1 MAGLGGPGE
10 RDRDVVVGDEGR
22 VPDLRDRA
30 ATLVLQLPQRAAE
43 RLGSDVPEE
52 VVSTA
57 ATEQAPVI
65 VIGLRRRSSTGRL
78 LFGSTAQRILLD
90 ADCPSSPSR
99 HPRSTEETAMQIN
112 LGDLTPETAG
122 DAWVAPGAFVI
133 GAVVLDDRSSVW
145 YGAVLRGD
153 GDAIRIG
160 ARSNIQD
167 SAVVH
172 TDPGHPVT
180 VGSGVS
186 VGHGAVLHGCTI
198 EDDVLVGM
206 NATVLNGA
214 RVGAGSLIA
223 AGALVPEGAVIP
235 PGSLVAGVPGKVRR
249 ELAAAELEHVRA
261 NAEDYVELAR
271 RHAAAVGLQPGTG
284 SEAPAVQA
292 GSA

>member
-1 MAGLGGPGE
+1 MQIDLGDHTPK
-10 RDRDVVVGDEGR
+10 
-22 VPDLRDRA
+22 
-30 ATLVLQLPQRAAE
+30 
-43 RLGSDVPEE
+43 
-52 VVSTA
+52 TA
-57 ATEQAPVI
+57 A
-65 VIGLRRRSSTGRL
+65 
-78 LFGSTAQRILLD
+78 
-90 ADCPSSPSR
+90 
-99 HPRSTEETAMQIN
+99 
-112 LGDLTPETAG
+112 
-122 DAWVAPGAFVI
+122 DAWVALGAFVI
-133 GAVVLDDRSSVW
+133 GDVVLDDRSSVW

-172 TDPGHPVT
+172 TDPGYPVS

-186 VGHGAVLHGCTI
+186 VGHGAVLHGCTV

-223 AGALVPEGAVIP
+223 AGALVPENAVIP

-249 ELAAAELEHVRA
+249 ELAAAELDHVRT
-261 NAEDYVELAR
+261 NAENYVELAR
-271 RHAAAVGLQPGTG
+271 RHATAVGPGPG
-284 SEAPAVQA
+284 PGHEVRAEQA

>member
-1 MAGLGGPGE
+1 
-10 RDRDVVVGDEGR
+10 
-22 VPDLRDRA
+22 
-30 ATLVLQLPQRAAE
+30 
-43 RLGSDVPEE
+43 
-52 VVSTA
+52 
-57 ATEQAPVI
+57 
-65 VIGLRRRSSTGRL
+65 
-78 LFGSTAQRILLD
+78 
-90 ADCPSSPSR
+90 
-99 HPRSTEETAMQIN
+99 MQID
-112 LGDLTPETAG
+112 LGDLTPKTAA

-133 GAVVLDDRSSVW
+133 GDVVLDDRSSVW

-172 TDPGHPVT
+172 TDPGYPVS

-186 VGHGAVLHGCTI
+186 VGHGAVLHGCTV

-223 AGALVPEGAVIP
+223 AGALVPENAVIP

-249 ELAAAELEHVRA
+249 ELAAAELEHVRT
-261 NAEDYVELAR
+261 NAENYVELAR
-271 RHAAAVGLQPGTG
+271 RHATAVGPRSGPGHEVP
-284 SEAPAVQA
+284 SARA
-292 GSA
+292 GGA